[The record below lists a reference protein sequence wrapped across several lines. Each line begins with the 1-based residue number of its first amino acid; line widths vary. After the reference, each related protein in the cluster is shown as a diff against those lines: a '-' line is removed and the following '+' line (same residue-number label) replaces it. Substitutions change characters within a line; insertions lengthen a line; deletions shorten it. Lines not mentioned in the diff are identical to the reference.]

1 MTMDTTIPNRL
12 FALRKEMG
20 SKGLSACIIPTSDP
34 HQSEY
39 TAECWKFREYL
50 SGFTGSAGTLVVG
63 IDDAGLWVDSRY
75 FLQAEEE
82 LRGSGITMYKSSLA
96 ETITPEAWIVSKEYR
111 AVGIDGAMFSM
122 KEVQTL
128 TDFLNR
134 NNIHID
140 ATFEPYEAAWMDRPA
155 FPKNEIYLFPEEF
168 AGETVESKL
177 ERTRAELRKN
187 GADAMP
193 LAALDEIAW
202 LYNLRGSDIEYNPV
216 GVCFAFVGQTNAWIF
231 TDADKLAEK
240 AIGRLK
246 AAGIDMA
253 GYDELP
259 ALLQKVNGQRLL
271 IDKSRINQ
279 RIGSSIP
286 GGNSIVEA
294 TSPIARMKA
303 IKNETEIAGFRNAMI
318 KDGIALTRFWKEL
331 EEQLA
336 KGGETISEWT
346 ISKRMAELRRQQGN
360 YASDSFGPIVSF
372 KGHGAI
378 VHYEVSEES
387 AYPVTKDGIL
397 LADTGGQYF
406 DGTTDITR
414 TFSLYEDTPELY
426 KKDYTSLLKGVIAL
440 STAVFPVGTRGVQLD
455 VLARQ
460 YIWKRN
466 INYLHGTGHGVG
478 HFLNVHEGPHSV
490 RMNENP
496 VILEAGMTLT
506 NEPAIYRTGE
516 YGVRVENVMLVRNE
530 NTSEFGSYLCF
541 EVLTLF
547 PLDHKSI
554 DTTLLTLEEKA
565 WVNNYHDQVY
575 RILSPKLTEEEA
587 AWLKTKT
594 RKIE

>member
-1 MTMDTTIPNRL
+1 MNTSIPDRL
-12 FALRKEMG
+12 SSLRKKMG
-20 SKGLSACIIPTSDP
+20 NKGLSACIIPTSDP

-39 TAECWKFREYL
+39 TAECWKFREYI

-63 IDDAGLWVDSRY
+63 MDDAGLWVDSRY
-75 FLQAEEE
+75 FLQAEAE
-82 LRGSGITMYKSSLA
+82 LKGSGITMYKSSLA
-96 ETITPEAWIVSKEYR
+96 ETITPEAWIASKDAR
-111 AVGIDGAMFSM
+111 IVGLDGVLFSM
-122 KEVQTL
+122 KEVQHL
-128 TDFLNR
+128 TEFLNR
-134 NNIHID
+134 NNIHVD
-140 ATFEPYEAAWMDRPA
+140 ATFKPYEGVWQNRPE
-155 FPKNEIYLFPEEF
+155 FPKGEIFLFPEEF

-177 ERTRAELRKN
+177 ERVRVELRKN

-202 LYNLRGSDIEYNPV
+202 FFNLRGSDIEYNPV
-216 GVCFAFVGQTNAWIF
+216 GVAFAFVDQKSAWLF
-231 TDADKLAEK
+231 TDPVKLTDKTTN
-240 AIGRLK
+240 RLK
-246 AAGIDMA
+246 AAGIETA

-259 ALLQKVNGQRLL
+259 AHLQKIKGQRLL

-279 RIGSSIP
+279 KIGSSIP
-286 GGNSIVEA
+286 AGNSILEA
-294 TSPIARMKA
+294 ASPIARMKA
-303 IKNETEIAGFRNAMI
+303 LKNETEIAGFRNAMI

-336 KGGETISEWT
+336 KGDETITEWT
-346 ISKRMAELRRQQGN
+346 ISERIAELRKQQGN
-360 YASDSFGPIVSF
+360 YASDSFGPIVSY
-372 KGHGAI
+372 KDHGAI
-378 VHYEVSEES
+378 VHYEVSPES
-387 AYPVTKDGIL
+387 AYQVQKNGIL

-414 TFSLYEDTPELY
+414 TFSLYDNTPELY
-426 KKDYTSLLKGVIAL
+426 KIDYTSLLKGVIAL
-440 STAVFPVGTRGVQLD
+440 STAVFPVGTRGTQLD

-554 DTTLLTLEEKA
+554 DLNMLTKEEKGWINA
-565 WVNNYHDQVY
+565 YHDRVLEV
-575 RILSPKLTEEEA
+575 LSPKLTSDEV
-587 AWLKTKT
+587 AWLKEKTK
-594 RKIE
+594 RIN

>member
-1 MTMDTTIPNRL
+1 MNTSIPDRL

-20 SKGLSACIIPTSDP
+20 NKGLSACIIPTSDP

-39 TAECWKFREYL
+39 TAECWKFREYI

-63 IDDAGLWVDSRY
+63 MDDAGLWVDSRY

-82 LRGSGITMYKSSLA
+82 LKGSGITMYKSSLP
-96 ETITPEAWIVSKEYR
+96 ETITPEAWIASKDYR
-111 AVGIDGAMFSM
+111 SVGLDGAMFSM
-122 KEVQTL
+122 KEVQFL
-128 TDFLNR
+128 TESFYR

-140 ATFEPYEAAWMDRPA
+140 ATFEPYDAAWPNRPS
-155 FPKNEIYLFPEEF
+155 FPKGEIFLFPEEY

-177 ERTRAELRKN
+177 ERVRVELRKN

-193 LAALDEIAW
+193 MTALDEIAW
-202 LYNLRGSDIEYNPV
+202 FFNLRGSDIEYNPV
-216 GVCFAFVGQTNAWIF
+216 GVCFAFVGQTYAYLY
-231 TDADKLAEK
+231 TDPVKLTEK
-240 AIGRLK
+240 TLVRLK
-246 AAGIDMA
+246 AAGIETA
-253 GYDELP
+253 GYDDLP
-259 ALLQKVNGQRLL
+259 AQLQKLKGQRLL

-279 RIGSSIP
+279 KICSSIP
-286 GGNSIVEA
+286 GGNSVIEA
-294 TSPIARMKA
+294 ASPVARMKA
-303 IKNETEIAGFRNAMI
+303 IKNETEVAGFRNAMI

-331 EEQLA
+331 EEQVV
-336 KGGETISEWT
+336 KGDDTITEWT
-346 ISKRMAELRRQQGN
+346 ISQRIAELRKAQGN

-378 VHYEVSEES
+378 VHYEVSPES
-387 AYPVTKDGIL
+387 AYSVTKNGIL

-414 TFSLYEDTPELY
+414 TFSLYEETPELY
-426 KKDYTSLLKGVIAL
+426 KNDYTSLLKGVIAL
-440 STAVFPVGTRGVQLD
+440 STAVFPLGTRGTQLD

-516 YGVRVENVMLVRNE
+516 YGVRVENVMLIRDE

-554 DTTLLTLEEKA
+554 DISMLSPEEKA
-565 WVNNYHDQVY
+565 WVNAYHEKVY
-575 RILSPKLTEEEA
+575 KVLSPKLTKDEA

-594 RKIE
+594 QIIE

>member
-1 MTMDTTIPNRL
+1 MSTSIQDRVSS
-12 FALRKEMG
+12 LRKEMG
-20 SKGLSACIIPTSDP
+20 DKGLSACIIPTSDP

-39 TAECWKFREYL
+39 TAECWKFREYI

-63 IDDAGLWVDSRY
+63 MDDAGLWVDSRY
-75 FLQAEEE
+75 FLQAEAE
-82 LRGSGITMYKSSLA
+82 LKDSGITMYKSSLA
-96 ETITPEAWIVSKEYR
+96 ETITPEAWIASKHAR
-111 AVGIDGAMFSM
+111 TVGLDGAMFSM
-122 KEVQTL
+122 KEVQHL
-128 TDFLNR
+128 TESLNR
-134 NNIHID
+134 DNIHLD
-140 ATFEPYEAAWMDRPA
+140 ASFEPYEATWQDRPA
-155 FPKNEIYLFPEEF
+155 FPKGEIYLFPEEF

-177 ERTRAELRKN
+177 ERVREELRKK

-202 LYNLRGSDIEYNPV
+202 LFNLRGSDIEYNPV
-216 GVCFAFVGQTNAWIF
+216 GVGFAFIDQTRAWLY
-231 TDADKLAEK
+231 TQPEKLADTTK
-240 AIGRLK
+240 NKLK
-246 AAGIDMA
+246 AAGIEIA

-259 ALLQKVNGQRLL
+259 AHLQKLKGQRLL
-271 IDKSRINQ
+271 IDKSKINQ
-279 RIGSSIP
+279 KICSSIP
-286 GGNSIVEA
+286 AGNIILEA
-294 TSPIARMKA
+294 ASPIARMKA
-303 IKNETEIAGFRNAMI
+303 LKNETEIAGFRNAMI

-336 KGGETISEWT
+336 KGDETITEWT
-346 ISKRMAELRRQQGN
+346 ISERIAELRRQQGN
-360 YASDSFGPIVSF
+360 YASDSFGPIVSY

-378 VHYEVSEES
+378 VHYEVSPES
-387 AYPVTKDGIL
+387 AYPVQKNGIL

-414 TFSLYEDTPELY
+414 TFSLYDNTPELY
-426 KKDYTSLLKGVIAL
+426 KIDYTSLLKGVIAL
-440 STAVFPVGTRGVQLD
+440 STAVFPVGTRGTQLD

-478 HFLNVHEGPHSV
+478 HFLNVHEGPHSI

-506 NEPAIYRTGE
+506 NEPAIYRTDE

-554 DTTLLTLEEKA
+554 DQNMLSKEEKGWINA
-565 WVNNYHDQVY
+565 YHDRVLEV
-575 RILSPKLTEEEA
+575 LSPKLTSEEV
-587 AWLKTKT
+587 AWLKEKTK
-594 RKIE
+594 RID

>member
-1 MTMDTTIPNRL
+1 MSSSILDRL
-12 FALRKEMG
+12 ADLRKEMG
-20 SKGLSACIIPTSDP
+20 NKGLSAVIVPTSDP

-63 IDDAGLWVDSRY
+63 SDDAGLWVDSRY

-82 LRGSGITMYKSSLA
+82 LKGSGITMYKSSLA
-96 ETITPEAWIVSKEYR
+96 ETITPEAWITSKEYR
-111 AVGIDGAMFSM
+111 TVGLDGAMFSM

-128 TDFLNR
+128 TEHFYR

-140 ATFEPYEAAWMDRPA
+140 TTFEPYESVWPDRPSL
-155 FPKNEIYLFPEEF
+155 PKIELYLFPEEF

-177 ERTRAELRKN
+177 KRTRDELVAK
-187 GADAMP
+187 GADGMP

-216 GVCFAFVGQTNAWIF
+216 GICFAYVGLDKAWLF
-231 TDADKLAEK
+231 TDPAKLTDKT
-240 AIGRLK
+240 ITRLK
-246 AAGIDMA
+246 EAGVVTADY
-253 GYDELP
+253 GDLP
-259 ALLQKVNGQRLL
+259 SLLMKMKGQRLL
-271 IDKSRINQ
+271 VDKSRINQ

-286 GGNSIVEA
+286 GGNSILEA
-294 TSPIARMKA
+294 ASPIARMKA

-336 KGGETISEWT
+336 SGDETITEWT
-346 ISKRMAELRRQQGN
+346 ISQRIAELRRQQGN
-360 YASDSFGPIVSF
+360 YVSDSFGPIVSF

-378 VHYEVSEES
+378 VHYEVSPES
-387 AYPVTKDGIL
+387 AYTVSKNGIL

-414 TFSLYEDTPELY
+414 TFSFYDETPELY

-440 STAVFPVGTRGVQLD
+440 STAVFPTGTRGAQLD

-460 YIWKRN
+460 FIWKRN

-506 NEPAIYRTGE
+506 NEPAIYRTDQ
-516 YGVRVENVMLVRNE
+516 YGVRVENVMLVCNQSS
-530 NTSEFGSYLCF
+530 SEFGNYLCF

-547 PLDHKSI
+547 PLDPKSI
-554 DTTLLTLEEKA
+554 DTSMLSPEEKA
-565 WVNNYHDQVY
+565 WINDYHEKVY
-575 RILSPKLTEEEA
+575 RTLSPRLTEDEA
-587 AWLKTKT
+587 AWLKSKT
-594 RKIE
+594 ECIK